1 MYWDD
6 LPELQHPVLKLGGT
20 LMVYSPDWS
29 TELEIPNGATYG
41 QIGDILNRI
50 KK

>member
-1 MYWDD
+1 
-6 LPELQHPVLKLGGT
+6 LKLGGT

-29 TELEIPNGATYG
+29 SELEIPNNATYG